1 MKTDE
6 NSYLIRANKKI
17 LGDFY
22 NFWLRLNRKKI
33 SNARNLVQ
41 TLMLPKQTYQVF
53 LRWIGIV

>member
-22 NFWLRLNRKKI
+22 KI
-33 SNARNLVQ
+33 SNARNLV
-41 TLMLPKQTYQVF
+41 
-53 LRWIGIV
+53 